1 MNVLFLF
8 GGMPHYYNYVL
19 NRLNGSSFVNGKKI
33 TVTVISPERRGQTI
47 GEGVCEMRIHTGAGY
62 RVYYTRYNDKTYW
75 LLLGGDKSNQQH
87 DIEKAIR
94 LAKNLKETKS

>member
-1 MNVLFLF
+1 MNQFFKTDEFNDWLKLLKNSTAKAQIVQRLDNAILGNF
-8 GGMPHYYNYVL
+8 GDTKPV
-19 NRLNGSSFVNGKKI
+19 
-33 TVTVISPERRGQTI
+33 